1 MFKLTENKKLIIE
14 IIVVTF
20 LLITLFSMRYK
31 NLDADPPADLSISTD
46 VYTDPAQYTLF
57 AKQKIDTDSFTAY
70 DDNRFVFF
78 LKSSVTVLSYLL
90 FAILGVSFFSANL
103 TGLLYSFGAM
113 LLFYFVLRKHTSMLF
128 GILFLLIIGFNY
140 NHIFYGRLSFLEHA
154 MAFYAFLSLFLL
166 IYFRNILT
174 ITLAGVF
181 LAVGI
186 FFGKIIGFVFLA
198 PFAVYLIHRFLLPE
212 KKEWQPILVFTG
224 GFVAVTLFWYF
235 FSYQPMKAQV
245 ASYVGEQAF
254 SLYGAPEAFDSFD
267 NFIEKYLTF
276 GDGSKLFER
285 IPVAGVLA
293 ALYLLTVCWKLFLY
307 LKFFENL
314 KKMKSFDL
322 FLAVMIIAYIGS
334 LMIWNYRPLRY
345 QLVLIYP
352 IAASAVYL
360 LYKIIQYKSSD
371 ERTVP
376 YYALP
381 IVFLIAYLP
390 VYQLYGG
397 LFVHT
402 YGSFH
407 YDEQKYYAA
416 LWTVLIVILIYFVAI
431 MFTKIRINIPKY
443 LSITLAVIIT
453 ILSVF
458 PQSKAYL
465 KWDDAPTFTA
475 KDISKDLA
483 VSLAPNAVLSGPFA
497 PSLNLENKLGTVIH
511 MFGVSHADKNLFEK
525 FPITHLLVD
534 SGNES
539 KAKEDYPE
547 IMEHASHIITY
558 HVGLEQVRLYRI
570 AGFTGNAEAD
580 SYILSDLER
589 FIDDYQS
596 FGIINN
602 DLLVEFLKKNPDNMT
617 CYSFIAEATEQD
629 SLYQLSEQMFKKAVE
644 FSPTN
649 YNLNAR
655 LAKFYQ
661 DRYNETQ
668 SQQMKLESKH
678 YYEEAIKYAPSVHKL
693 KKALA
698 ELNRS

>member
-1 MFKLTENKKLIIE
+1 
-14 IIVVTF
+14 
-20 LLITLFSMRYK
+20 
-31 NLDADPPADLSISTD
+31 
-46 VYTDPAQYTLF
+46 
-57 AKQKIDTDSFTAY
+57 
-70 DDNRFVFF
+70 
-78 LKSSVTVLSYLL
+78 
-90 FAILGVSFFSANL
+90 FFSANL

-113 LLFYFVLRKHTSMLF
+113 LLFYFVLRKQTSMLI

-166 IYFRNILT
+166 TYFKNIYT
-174 ITLAGVF
+174 IALAGIS

-198 PFAVYLIHRFLLPE
+198 PFAVYLIHRFLFPD
-212 KKEWQPILVFTG
+212 KKEIKPLIVFAG
-224 GFVAVTLFWYF
+224 GFIAVTLFWYF

-267 NFIEKYLTF
+267 NFIKKYLTF

-293 ALYLLTVCWKLFLY
+293 ALFLLHVCWKLFLN
-307 LKFFENL
+307 LRIIDNL

-322 FLAVMIIAYIGS
+322 FLAVMIISYIGS

-360 LYKIIQYKSSD
+360 IHKLLQYKSSD
-371 ERTVP
+371 EKTVP
-376 YYALP
+376 YYATPL
-381 IVFLIAYLP
+381 IFLIAYLP

-397 LFVHT
+397 LFVKT
-402 YGSFH
+402 YGSFY
-407 YDEQKYYAA
+407 YDDQKYYAA
-416 LWTVLIVILIYFVAI
+416 LWTVLIVLVIYFTAK
-431 MFTKIRINIPKY
+431 MFSKVRLDIPKY
-443 LSITLAVIIT
+443 ITITFAIIVT
-453 ILSVF
+453 ILSVY
-458 PQSKAYL
+458 PQSKRYL
-465 KWDDAPTFTA
+465 KWDEAPTFTA
-475 KDISKDLA
+475 KDISADLTA
-483 VSLAPNAVLSGPFA
+483 SLAPNAVLSGPFA
-497 PSLNLENKLGTVIH
+497 PSLNLENNLGTVIH

-534 SGNES
+534 SGNET
-539 KAKEDYPE
+539 KAKEDYPD

-558 HVGLEQVRLYRI
+558 HVGLEQIRLYRI
-570 AGFTGNAEAD
+570 AGYTGNPEAD

-602 DLLVEFLKKNPDNMT
+602 DLLVEFLQENPDNMT
-617 CYSFIAEATEQD
+617 CYSFIAEATEKD

-661 DRYNETQ
+661 DRYNETK
-668 SQQMKLESKH
+668 SQQLRLESKH
-678 YYEEAIKYAPSVHKL
+678 YYEEAIRYAPSVHKL